1 MPELLNWKP
10 EKRRKFLMN
19 GELCEQSALTHP
31 TQNRAFQY
39 GDGFFETIRVCY
51 GRAQFLEFHWDRIQA
66 SLSGHRINQPT
77 NWNFQTFQS
86 FVESLIQANHITEGG
101 RLRLSFFRAAGGRYT
116 PETNDLVW
124 IGEIEPLESNSYTL
138 NEKGIAVDV
147 YPEMKK
153 LIGPLANFKNLSAVL
168 YVQAALW
175 AQNEGLED
183 ALVTNTTHNI
193 IESTRSN
200 LFLVSNRVLYTPG
213 LDSGPVGGVMRAAI
227 INLAIAEGYKVYEC
241 NISPQEM
248 LRADELFL
256 TNAIRGIQWVARY
269 RTKRYFNSTAKELIG
284 MLNQGV
290 SSLS

>member
-1 MPELLNWKP
+1 MREMLNWKP
-10 EKRRKFLMN
+10 EKRRKFLVN
-19 GELCEQSALTHP
+19 GELCEEAGLPHP

-66 SLSGHRINQPT
+66 SMQGHRINPPA
-77 NWNFQTFQS
+77 NWNFTTFQQD
-86 FVESLIQANHITEGG
+86 VNALIHANDITDGG
-101 RLRLSFFRAAGGRYT
+101 RLRISFFRAAGGRYT
-116 PETNDLVW
+116 PVTNELVW
-124 IGEIEPLESNSYTL
+124 IGEIEPLETNSYTL

-147 YPEMKK
+147 YPDMKK
-153 LIGPLANFKNLSAVL
+153 LKGPLANFKNSSAAI

-175 AQNEGLED
+175 AQNQGLED

-269 RTKRYFNSTAKELIG
+269 RTKRYFNSTAKALIG
-284 MLNQGV
+284 MLNRDV
-290 SSLS
+290 SNAS